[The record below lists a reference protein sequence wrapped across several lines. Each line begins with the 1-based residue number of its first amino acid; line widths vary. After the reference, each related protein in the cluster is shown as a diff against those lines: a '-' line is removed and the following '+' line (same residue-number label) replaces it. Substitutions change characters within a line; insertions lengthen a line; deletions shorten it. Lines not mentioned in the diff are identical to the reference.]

1 MSVLHYLRFIEID
14 DLDRNLVARS
24 RPGRPKKK
32 STDIFLKDLDASN
45 VNESIKAAE
54 AIYDEIENK
63 SMFAKYYGHNI
74 IREMDDGAFVM
85 GIIRSTVYDKNRN
98 EMMWKISYPH
108 DDIDEKNCIDSNEVA
123 ASIVKAY
130 IHGCGGPNILHQNTL
145 LGKKTRYN
153 KDANNEK
160 YYVPKCSQHNELCIV
175 LTTKKDNANYGRK
188 FLNVDILEMVVSVV
202 ILDGTISVK

>member
-14 DLDRNLVARS
+14 DLDRNIVARS

-85 GIIRSTVYDKNRN
+85 GIICSTVYDKNRN
-98 EMMWKISYPH
+98 EMMWKISYAH
-108 DDIDEKNCIDSNEVA
+108 DDIDEKSCINSNKGA

-130 IHGCGGPNILHQNTL
+130 IHGCGGDFH
-145 LGKKTRYN
+145 KV
-153 KDANNEK
+153 E
-160 YYVPKCSQHNELCIV
+160 
-175 LTTKKDNANYGRK
+175 
-188 FLNVDILEMVVSVV
+188 
-202 ILDGTISVK
+202 